1 MKPSVR
7 SMCVHASDALEVHP
21 NKVSCVVL
29 LPRLQIKLLA
39 GYFTEAAAFENGNR
53 SLETL
58 KLDKKS
64 GQEDCNDRCILD
76 LSLVL

>member
-1 MKPSVR
+1 MDYMTIWAVECTFEAKCFL

-21 NKVSCVVL
+21 KVSCLVIL
-29 LPRLQIKLLA
+29 LLQILLQIKLLA
-39 GYFTEAAAFENGNR
+39 GYFTEAAALGKR

-64 GQEDCNDRCILD
+64 GPE
-76 LSLVL
+76 